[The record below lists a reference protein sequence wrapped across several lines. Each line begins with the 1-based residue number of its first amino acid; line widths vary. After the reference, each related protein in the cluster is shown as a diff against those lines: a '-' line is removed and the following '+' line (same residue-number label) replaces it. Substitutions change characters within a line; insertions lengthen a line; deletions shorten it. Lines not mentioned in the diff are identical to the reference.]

1 VQEALGRCAASIES
15 SAQEVLMLRDE
26 MAAAAAASADGA
38 ATSDLQD
45 LKLLSSAQARLSNIV
60 QASSIHFNHRVHRFN
75 IRQILTQSEQLQT
88 KMQQLEHAV
97 AQGSLQHVADTACQC
112 RSLLSE
118 LDNLPA
124 LHLMRARI
132 DEATLSTPSPQP
144 LPSTTPDLH
153 PTSIIMKSPHLL
165 CSEPLFLLR
174 HTRSSEQ
181 RLESLVHGRGRGHWQ
196 DCS

>member
-1 VQEALGRCAASIES
+1 MTHGSVYTPVQEALGRCAASIES

-60 QASSIHFNHRVHRFN
+60 QARSIHFNHRVHRFN

-112 RSLLSE
+112 RSLLSD

-132 DEATLSTPSPQP
+132 DEATLSTPSP
-144 LPSTTPDLH
+144 
-153 PTSIIMKSPHLL
+153 
-165 CSEPLFLLR
+165 
-174 HTRSSEQ
+174 
-181 RLESLVHGRGRGHWQ
+181 
-196 DCS
+196 